1 MAISLLRTQ
10 LASAWPC
17 RGGCAGRRWR
27 PSWARGEGHEEAQGP
42 RCTPSPGGPAGHTAG
57 PSGCRH
63 CPAVSWPPSES
74 AAKEMM
80 GEEKGKPGRKPDGGS
95 VAGAPLGPGGC
106 SVSGPQRSR
115 AGPGQPAAGVPT
127 QDFGRGNRT
136 LFAVRV
142 LCSRFPPAHPTL
154 NLPPV

>member
-63 CPAVSWPPSES
+63 CPAVSRPPSES

-80 GEEKGKPGRKPDGGS
+80 GEEEAWLGRRWAPGAVPCLDHRGAGLGRDSPRQVFRPRTSAAGTACSLSSVFS
-95 VAGAPLGPGGC
+95 VANFLPRIP
-106 SVSGPQRSR
+106 RSTCH
-115 AGPGQPAAGVPT
+115 QCNWEV
-127 QDFGRGNRT
+127 FGKC
-136 LFAVRV
+136 F
-142 LCSRFPPAHPTL
+142 
-154 NLPPV
+154 